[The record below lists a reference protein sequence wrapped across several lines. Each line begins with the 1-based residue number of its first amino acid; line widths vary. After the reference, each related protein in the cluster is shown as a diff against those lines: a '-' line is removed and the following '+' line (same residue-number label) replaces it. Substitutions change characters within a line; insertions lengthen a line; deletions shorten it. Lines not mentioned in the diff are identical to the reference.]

1 MRNLGWL
8 LKANLK
14 VDFKTILI
22 WFIVIMMMLVSGVS
36 KLTTLYGTAAE
47 QQQLLT
53 MLKTPVMA
61 ILFAP
66 VTSTHSNLAILF
78 AGIMLPLLAVLVA
91 LLNIQLTLRGTRKME
106 ESGETELLL
115 STAMTKRSPIKAL
128 VVEVILVNL
137 IISLCTWLVLTLVAI
152 SGSTGTGNGLL
163 ASLLFSVGI
172 FFSGITFIG
181 AQLFMD
187 SQSVALL
194 GYGSLGIFYLLRA
207 LVDINA
213 WSGVKVISPFNW
225 LTASRVYDINNNW
238 GSIALLVVGLV
249 LMGITL
255 VVVPHRDLGTGL
267 IQTRHHGRAQAP
279 VLLKN
284 FTGLLWRS
292 VRKTVL
298 GWLIGIVLVA
308 IMFGSLFSG
317 LADLITTNPLI
328 TKVLGV
334 AGTHT
339 AISAVYTHFWVMVSL
354 VIALFAILAGLGVVQ
369 QYQRDRRSGA
379 LDLLS
384 AQPITRANYYGHY
397 VLGGAFTTI
406 LAWSVGLLV
415 AWFVAQQ
422 TVTVPLAA
430 DLLSRMFWGYLPVML
445 TFISLAGLCIGWLP
459 QAVGIVYVYA
469 GLMFLLTYLQGL
481 FNVPTWL
488 LQFAPFGWVHNVPVV
503 GLSMSH
509 MLGLVIVMLLGGLIG
524 WVGFKR
530 RNLV

>member
-14 VDFKTILI
+14 VDFKTVLI
-22 WFIVIMMMLVSGVS
+22 WFIVIMMMLASGAS
-36 KLTTLYGTAAE
+36 KLTTLYSTAAE

-66 VTSTHSNLAILF
+66 ITSTHSNLAILF

-91 LLNIQLTLRGTRKME
+91 LLNIQLTLHGTRKME

-115 STAMTKRSPIKAL
+115 STAMTKRLPIKAL
-128 VVEVILVNL
+128 VVEVLLVNL
-137 IISLCTWLVLTLVAI
+137 LISLFTWLVLMLVAI
-152 SGSTGTGNGLL
+152 PGSTEVGNGLV
-163 ASLLFSVGI
+163 ASLLFSVGM

-194 GYGSLGIFYLLRA
+194 GYGSLGGFYLLRA
-207 LVDINA
+207 LVDIND
-213 WSGVKVISPFNW
+213 WSSLKVLSPFNW
-225 LTASRVYDINNNW
+225 LTASRVYDTNNGW
-238 GSIALLVVGLV
+238 GSVALLATGLI

-255 VVVPHRDLGTGL
+255 GVVAQRDLGIGL
-267 IQTRHHGRAQAP
+267 IKTHHQGRAQAP
-279 VLLKN
+279 ALLKN

-292 VRKTVL
+292 MRKMVL
-298 GWLIGIVLVA
+298 GWLLGILLVA

-369 QYQRDRRSGA
+369 QYQRDCRSGA

-397 VLGGAFTTI
+397 VLGGALTTI
-406 LAWSVGLLV
+406 VAWSLGLLV

-422 TVTVPLAA
+422 TVAVPLATE
-430 DLLSRMFWGYLPVML
+430 LLSRMFWGYLPVVL

-459 QAVGIVYVYA
+459 QAVGIVYIYT

-481 FNVPTWL
+481 FNIPTWVL
-488 LQFAPFGWVHNVPVV
+488 KFAPFGWVHNVPVV
-503 GLSMSH
+503 GLSLSH
-509 MLGLVIVMLLGGLIG
+509 MLGLLLVCLVCSILG
-524 WVGFKR
+524 WGGFKR